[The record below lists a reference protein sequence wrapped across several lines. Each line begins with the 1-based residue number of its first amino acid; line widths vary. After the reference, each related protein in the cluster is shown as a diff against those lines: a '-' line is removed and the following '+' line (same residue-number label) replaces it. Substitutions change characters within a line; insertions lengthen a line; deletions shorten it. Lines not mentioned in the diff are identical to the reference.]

1 MKSSGKLTRK
11 QRFAFWVERMTSTF
25 WVRFFIGPLLVGALP
40 ILAVTYYGSSI
51 VQDWMQVNAPDTT
64 KFLKDYVIWVII
76 GVGAY
81 PTILVTVARAVTKV
95 TQKNGHEI
103 DSLIA
108 LLRALDNVVGK
119 KQQELVKVLRRAE
132 NLKPEEAFSV
142 LSQPYIQIMEIV
154 RSISDFFNATVRD
167 GRKGSLIRVSL
178 ASFKD
183 GKIEDIPIFFPN
195 DEPVKSSIDDLNS
208 PSSGFMTAFQS
219 RKIVVIQSISK
230 ELTKKKATRF
240 KDTGVHQDNEGSL
253 ICYPV
258 AINGSKEIPYVLSIH
273 SDEDGFFEEELAHLY
288 ELYLQRFAMR
298 LSLEYIL
305 IGLKE
310 KIYGQS

>member
-11 QRFAFWVERMTSTF
+11 QRFAFWVERVTGAF
-25 WVRFFIGPLLVGALP
+25 WVRFIVGPLLVGALP

-51 VQDWMQVNAPDTT
+51 VQDWMQAKAPDVTQ
-64 KFLKDYVIWVII
+64 FLKDYVFWVIV

-81 PTILVTVARAVTKV
+81 PAILITVARAITKV
-95 TQKNGHEI
+95 TQRNGYEI

-119 KQQELVKVLRRAE
+119 KQQELAKELRRAGK
-132 NLKPEEAFSV
+132 LKPEEAFDV
-142 LSQPYIQIMEIV
+142 LSQPYTQIMEIV
-154 RSISDFFNATVRD
+154 RSVSDFFNATVPD
-167 GRKGSLIRVSL
+167 EKKGSLIRVSL
-178 ASFKD
+178 ASFAE
-183 GKIEDIPIFFPN
+183 GKIADIPIYFPN
-195 DEPVKSSIDDLNS
+195 DEPVKSSIEDLNAS
-208 PSSGFMTAFQS
+208 SSGFMTAFQS

-230 ELTKKKATRF
+230 ELIRKKSQRF
-240 KDTGVHQDNEGSL
+240 KDTGVNQDNEGSL
-253 ICYPV
+253 ICYPI

-273 SDEDGFFEEELAHLY
+273 SDEDGFFEEELAHVY